1 MGAWFRDMQDLV
13 AGDPPLHI
21 RFSGGLAGVS
31 GILVGVGRA
40 PRILQAP
47 KGANH
52 THDVR
57 LSILATGD
65 LAIRS
70 G

>member
-40 PRILQAP
+40 LRILQAP
-47 KGANH
+47 QGANH
-52 THDVR
+52 THNVS
-57 LSILATGD
+57 LS
-65 LAIRS
+65 
-70 G
+70 

>member
-21 RFSGGLAGVS
+21 RFSGSWAGAT
-31 GILVGVGRA
+31 GKLVGVGRA

-47 KGANH
+47 QGANH